1 MDLELSL
8 KKEGKML
15 REIGFKVCGHRIC
28 MIKAPNVC
36 GICGRKYKTEKALAK
51 KSKYVECGSD
61 SDSESDKES
70 DEEVGPVSKNKLV
83 AKKSLLKKP
92 AAKKSKYVQSDSD
105 SESEYKEESDKEV
118 APVSNRAASKRK
130 PVSKKSLSKN
140 MVVLVVEFSIF

>member
-36 GICGRKYKTEKALAK
+36 GICGRKYKTEKLTAK
-51 KSKYVECGSD
+51 KSKYVESGSD
-61 SDSESDKES
+61 SDSESE
-70 DEEVGPVSKNKLV
+70 
-83 AKKSLLKKP
+83 
-92 AAKKSKYVQSDSD
+92 
-105 SESEYKEESDKEV
+105 EESDKEV

-140 MVVLVVEFSIF
+140 MVVLVVEFSIFWIAIIEKSGNLLLFKP